1 MFNDMKKE
9 NAKAEES
16 EAIYQNISNNLN
28 LDLDD
33 VEETTRAI
41 KSIEAEAKEREF
53 LENLDLNTI
62 NKEVANDV
70 FASATI

>member
-1 MFNDMKKE
+1 MKKE